1 MYWERKM
8 AFKIKG
14 KKNGIEKT
22 YYSNG
27 SKENGYVAE
36 LKSRTYYENGLKN
49 GLEEEYAIWPANAIV
64 THRCFYKN
72 GVKDGKE
79 EYYDRDDIYGVA
91 GTFRYK
97 AGKLDGQS
105 YVYNI
110 SNKFKQQNKDLEKA
124 KSGYNYYR
132 NGELVQQAVSYSE
145 RSWKDSKSY
154 YQDGKLVAMAA
165 RTNDK
170 PDEYTYTY
178 PDSKEQVNPND
189 KLMQYIAEI
198 DAFAEK
204 SDEEAKGLTIKQERE
219 MIAGI
224 RAAEEEKSKQMAL
237 EKIQAYR
244 KSVAK
249 ALGLGKV
256 KAPGLATRV
265 EMALSQKLCSK

>member
-1 MYWERKM
+1 M
-8 AFKIKG
+8 AFKVKG

-27 SKENGYVAE
+27 TQENGYVAE
-36 LKSRTYYENGLKN
+36 LKSRTYYENGVKN
-49 GLEEEYAIWPANAIV
+49 GLEEEYATWPANAIV

-79 EYYDRDDIYGVA
+79 EYYDRDDIYGVT

-110 SNKFKQQNKDLEKA
+110 SNKFKQQNKELEKA

-178 PDSKEQVNPND
+178 PGSKEQINPND
-189 KLMQYIAEI
+189 ELMQYVAEI

-244 KSVAK
+244 KSMAK

-256 KAPGLATRV
+256 KAPGLVTRV
-265 EMALSQKLCSK
+265 EMAISQKTCSK